1 MYIYRSRGYSN
12 LFALSRSDLESALT
26 YHKEAAQIL
35 RLRADQIIRENAAR
49 QTQQKMETNNESNKE
64 TDKNNEG
71 LRRRKSVVSGDIE
84 LMEETRRNSRCASR
98 LSGRKLSYV
107 SEDRVIN

>member
-49 QTQQKMETNNESNKE
+49 QTQQKMETNNKE